1 MKLMVTIYLLF
12 FNLYFIGTSLAQS
25 NFELNGYLQNMQTVW
40 SAKQTDYLKFQNSV
54 GNRLNFNYLITNE
67 LSVKASLRTIFD
79 YGQFVSLIPNYE
91 NITAKDNGYFNLT
104 KIITSKTSYILYSN
118 FDRLNIHYAKNN
130 FEIQIGRQRVN
141 LGISM
146 VWTPNDIFNSSSFL
160 NFDYVEKPGSDA
172 IRFQYYTGITSSVQL
187 ICKLNRRKKTTAAIV
202 AKFNNWNYDF
212 QILTG
217 IMENDYIAG
226 GAWSGQIYDAGFTG
240 EFTYFRNKE
249 NVNNSTGV
257 FVASIGGNYMFSN
270 GLLFQTEFLFNSI
283 GRTGKSMVPQNLFA
297 IDYSAK
303 NLSPSKYSFFEQLSY
318 PITPLIKS
326 SVAAIINPNDKSF
339 FINPTLELSLNENVY
354 LLVAGQFF
362 LGEDFTEWGD
372 YGKLYYL
379 RLKWNF

>member
-1 MKLMVTIYLLF
+1 
-12 FNLYFIGTSLAQS
+12 
-25 NFELNGYLQNMQTVW
+25 
-40 SAKQTDYLKFQNSV
+40 
-54 GNRLNFNYLITNE
+54 
-67 LSVKASLRTIFD
+67 
-79 YGQFVSLIPNYE
+79 
-91 NITAKDNGYFNLT
+91 
-104 KIITSKTSYILYSN
+104 
-118 FDRLNIHYAKNN
+118 
-130 FEIQIGRQRVN
+130 
-141 LGISM
+141 
-146 VWTPNDIFNSSSFL
+146 
-160 NFDYVEKPGSDA
+160 
-172 IRFQYYTGITSSVQL
+172 
-187 ICKLNRRKKTTAAIV
+187 
-202 AKFNNWNYDF
+202 
-212 QILTG
+212 
-217 IMENDYIAG
+217 
-226 GAWSGQIYDAGFTG
+226 
-240 EFTYFRNKE
+240 
-249 NVNNSTGV
+249 
-257 FVASIGGNYMFSN
+257 MFSN